1 MLYTNI
7 SADKIQFI
15 VDGKETI
22 IENGELEKTI
32 SHFLNSQITGHS
44 PQLQK
49 VCIINGPGS
58 FTNIRIVTL
67 ALNMY
72 NFLHN
77 NELDF
82 YSIDKITLYKKL
94 YQKNIVPRVCYM
106 FIGQR
111 KNWWRVDLEDGSH
124 EQIRIEEVLTRDGF
138 IDYVFDTDHFPGL
151 VAGAAL
157 SEGHLLIEN
166 ILDDL

>member
-1 MLYTNI
+1 MLFCNI

-15 VDGKETI
+15 LDDKETI
-22 IENGELEKTI
+22 IENGELEKSI
-32 SHFLNSQITGHS
+32 STFLNSQITGHN

-49 VCIINGPGS
+49 VVIINGPGS

-82 YSIDKITLYKKL
+82 YSIDKIALYKKL
-94 YQKNIVPRVCYM
+94 YQKNIVPRICYM

-111 KNWWRVDLEDGSH
+111 KNRRRVDLEDGSH
-124 EQIRIEEVLTRDGF
+124 EQVRIEETLTRDGF
-138 IDYVFDTDHFPGL
+138 IDYVFDVEAFPGL

-157 SEGHLLIEN
+157 SE
-166 ILDDL
+166 